1 MNDFLNVIILFIE
14 YMEINMQIPG
24 RIENYVLIIDLI
36 NLGVMDLP
44 YIKIKHF
51 LSVIEKQYICKVKS
65 IFCLNASTS
74 FSIVQKTISI
84 GLSDDTL
91 SQI

>member
-51 LSVIEKQYICKVKS
+51 LSVIEK
-65 IFCLNASTS
+65 
-74 FSIVQKTISI
+74 
-84 GLSDDTL
+84 
-91 SQI
+91 